1 MGLAHRSETDT
12 YLPQNQVYLAG
23 IILKV
28 VLYSKTHT
36 EKGKTQLKYIYMN
49 QKKTTQ
55 VDTSIKT
62 SERIRSAIEDD
73 IRAGILLPGDVID
86 EAALARQ
93 FDVSRTPI
101 REALL
106 QLEAQS
112 MLISQP
118 RHGMVVA
125 KMDVQQLLALWELL
139 VEMEGVCARLACER
153 MTDEEREELAQ
164 VHAQAQIIVDADEV
178 DRWREANHAFHDVLY
193 RGCRNPYLRQEI
205 LRLRARTGGYLRHA
219 FSALGRLQSSQEQ
232 HGELLQAIQDREP
245 ARAHEMMMKH
255 ISLEQGARGLTDF
268 LINLPKSLLNP

>member
-1 MGLAHRSETDT
+1 M
-12 YLPQNQVYLAG
+12 LPTKIHSANMSVK
-23 IILKV
+23 I
-28 VLYSKTHT
+28 
-36 EKGKTQLKYIYMN
+36 
-49 QKKTTQ
+49 
-55 VDTSIKT
+55 
-62 SERIRSAIEDD
+62 SERIRAAIEED
-73 IRAGILLPGDVID
+73 IRDGILLPGDVID
-86 EAALARQ
+86 EAALAHK

-118 RHGMVVA
+118 RQGMVVA

-153 MTDEEREELAQ
+153 MTDDERVELAR
-164 VHAQAQIIVDADEV
+164 VHEQGRVIVDAD
-178 DRWREANHAFHDVLY
+178 DIDAWRDANHAFHDVLY
-193 RGCRNPYLRQEI
+193 RGCRNPYLRQEL

-219 FSALGRLQSSQEQ
+219 FSAIGRLQSSHTQ
-232 HGELLQAIQDREP
+232 HGELLAAIRERDP
-245 ARAHEMMMKH
+245 IRAHEMMMKH